1 MRTDITAQAL
11 AALNSGAVGLC
22 MMLELGYTPAVYL
35 NSSAVAVDFAGRNY
49 IGAGSLGS
57 VDAVTNGGGQ
67 ITGLS
72 FSLSGVP
79 TETIALALTESA
91 RNKSCILRLGIFDA
105 ETHALLDAPIIFTG
119 VLDQMPITED
129 VREGQAGTSVI
140 GVTAIHIG
148 QLYSRPKPLRYN
160 MSDQQRLYPG
170 DTSMRFLV
178 SQANHK
184 DVWPGK
190 EWGRR

>member
-1 MRTDITAQAL
+1 MRTDLTPQAI
-11 AALNSGAVGLC
+11 AALNSGAMGLC
-22 MMLELGYTPAVYL
+22 LLLEMGYSPVVYL
-35 NSSAVAVDFAGRNY
+35 NSSAVAIEFAGNTY
-49 IGAGSLGS
+49 LGAGSLGS
-57 VDAVTNGGGQ
+57 VDSITNGGGQ
-67 ITGLS
+67 ITGLN

-79 TETIALALTESA
+79 TESIALALTESA
-91 RNKSCILRLGIFDA
+91 RNKSCKLRLGIFDA
-105 ETHALLDAPIIFTG
+105 DTTALLDAPVIFTG

-129 VREGQAGTSVI
+129 LREGQVGTSVL

-178 SQANHK
+178 SQAGHK
-184 DVWPGK
+184 DVWPSK
-190 EWGRR
+190 EWGRK